1 MAGPSTRISLRFAF
15 LVTAVVA
22 AGLPCW
28 SFARTASASV
38 LESSTESLLSQAINE
53 IQRQHFDSALERI
66 DSLIRIRPNFRLA
79 HLIRGD
85 LLLARA
91 RPLTRIGD
99 APQASVN
106 RIEDF
111 REEAIARLRAYR
123 EQPDPNL
130 IPRYLLKLRS
140 EQQYAVVVDT
150 TRSRLYLYQND
161 RGRPR
166 YLADYYISS
175 GKQGAQK
182 AREGDMKTPIGVYHV
197 TASLPVKKLTDFY
210 GSGAFPINY
219 PNEWDKRL
227 GRDGHGIW
235 LHGTPTDTYSRP
247 PRASDGCVVLS
258 NSDLDLVAK
267 HLQVG
272 LTPVIIS
279 AEVEWV
285 STSEWATERDEF
297 LAEIEAWRL
306 DWESRNTDKFLSH
319 YSRKFSSGNQS
330 FEGFAKQKRTVNAGK
345 SWVKVELSDISAFR
359 SPGREELVE
368 VIFNQ
373 TYRSNSSSNTMK
385 KRQYWQRE
393 GNGWRIV
400 FEGAA

>member
-1 MAGPSTRISLRFAF
+1 MASPSTRTSLRIAF
-15 LVTAVVA
+15 LMAVVVA

-28 SFARTASASV
+28 SFARTAPASV
-38 LESSTESLLSQAINE
+38 LEGSIESLLSQAINE
-53 IQRQHFDSALERI
+53 IQRQRFDSALERI

-99 APQASVN
+99 VPQGSAN

-130 IPRYLLKLRS
+130 IPRYLLKLRA

-161 RGRPR
+161 HGRPK

-197 TASLPVKKLTDFY
+197 TASLPAKKLPDFY

-258 NSDLDLVAK
+258 NSDLNLVAK
-267 HLQVG
+267 HLQIG

-297 LAEIEAWRL
+297 LNEIEAWRL
-306 DWESRNTDKFLSH
+306 DWESRNTDKLLSH
-319 YSRKFSSGNQS
+319 YSRKFSSGTQNI
-330 FEGFAKQKRTVNAGK
+330 EGFAKQKRTVNAGK
-345 SWVKVELSDISAFR
+345 SWVKIELSDISAFR

>member
-1 MAGPSTRISLRFAF
+1 MASPSTRTSLRIAF
-15 LVTAVVA
+15 LMAVVVA

-28 SFARTASASV
+28 SFARTASASA
-38 LESSTESLLSQAINE
+38 LEGSIESLLSQAINE
-53 IQRQHFDSALERI
+53 IQRQRFDSALERI

-91 RPLTRIGD
+91 RPITRIGD
-99 APQASVN
+99 APQASAN

-130 IPRYLLKLRS
+130 IPRYLLKLRA

-161 RGRPR
+161 HGRPR

-175 GKQGAQK
+175 GKQGSQK

-197 TASLPVKKLTDFY
+197 TANLPAKKLPDFY

-235 LHGTPTDTYSRP
+235 LHGTPTDTFSRP

-267 HLQVG
+267 HLQIG

-345 SWVKVELSDISAFR
+345 SWVKIELSDISAFR

-373 TYRSNSSSNTMK
+373 TYRSNSSSNAMK

>member
-1 MAGPSTRISLRFAF
+1 
-15 LVTAVVA
+15 
-22 AGLPCW
+22 
-28 SFARTASASV
+28 
-38 LESSTESLLSQAINE
+38 LEGSIESLLSQAINE
-53 IQRQHFDSALERI
+53 IQRQRFDSALERI

-91 RPLTRIGD
+91 RPITRIGD
-99 APQASVN
+99 APQASAN

-130 IPRYLLKLRS
+130 IPRYLLKLRA

-161 RGRPR
+161 HGRPR

-197 TASLPVKKLTDFY
+197 TANLPAKKLPDFY

-235 LHGTPTDTYSRP
+235 LHGTPTDTFSRP

-267 HLQVG
+267 HLQIG

-345 SWVKVELSDISAFR
+345 SWVKIELSDISAFR

-373 TYRSNSSSNTMK
+373 TYRSNSSSNAMK

>member
-1 MAGPSTRISLRFAF
+1 MAGPSPRHSLRIV
-15 LVTAVVA
+15 LIA
-22 AGLPCW
+22 AIIAACVPCL
-28 SFARTASASV
+28 SVARTASAAL
-38 LESSTESLLSQAINE
+38 LEGSTESLLSQAINE
-53 IQRQHFDSALERI
+53 IQRQRFDAALERI

-91 RPLTRIGD
+91 RPLNHIGD
-99 APQASVN
+99 TPQASQN

-123 EQPDPNL
+123 DQPDPSL
-130 IPRYLLKLRS
+130 IPKYLLKLRP

-161 RGRPR
+161 SGRPKF
-166 YLADYYISS
+166 LADYYISS

-197 TASLPVKKLTDFY
+197 TASLPVKKLPDFY

-219 PNEWDKRL
+219 PNDWDRRM

-258 NSDLDLVAK
+258 NSDLNLLSK
-267 HLQVG
+267 YLQIG

-279 AEVEWV
+279 SDVEWV
-285 STSEWATERDEF
+285 STGEWATERDEF
-297 LAEIEAWRL
+297 LAQVETWRS

-319 YSRKFSSGNQS
+319 YSRKFSSGTQS
-330 FEGFAKQKRTVNAGK
+330 FENFAKQKRQVNAGK
-345 SWVKVELSDISAFR
+345 AWVKVDIADISAFR
-359 SPGREELVE
+359 SPGRDELVE
-368 VIFNQ
+368 VTFSQ
-373 TYRSNSSSNTMK
+373 TYRSNNSSNTMK

-393 GNGWRIV
+393 ADGWRIV

>member
-1 MAGPSTRISLRFAF
+1 MASPSTRTSLRIAF
-15 LVTAVVA
+15 LMAVVVA

-28 SFARTASASV
+28 SFARTASASA
-38 LESSTESLLSQAINE
+38 LEGSIESLLSQAINE
-53 IQRQHFDSALERI
+53 IQRQRFDSALERI

-91 RPLTRIGD
+91 RPITRIGD
-99 APQASVN
+99 APQASAN

-130 IPRYLLKLRS
+130 IPRYLLKLRA

-161 RGRPR
+161 HGRPR

-197 TASLPVKKLTDFY
+197 TANLPAKKLPDFY

-235 LHGTPTDTYSRP
+235 LHGTPTDTFSRP

-267 HLQVG
+267 HLQIG

-345 SWVKVELSDISAFR
+345 SWVKIELSDISAFR

-373 TYRSNSSSNTMK
+373 TYRSNSSSNAMK

>member
-1 MAGPSTRISLRFAF
+1 MAGPTTRTSIRLAV
-15 LVTAVVA
+15 LVAAVVA
-22 AGLPCW
+22 ASLPCW
-28 SFARTASASV
+28 SFARTTGASV
-38 LESSTESLLSQAINE
+38 LEGSTESLLSQAINE
-53 IQRQHFDSALERI
+53 IQRQRFDSALERI

-91 RPLTRIGD
+91 RPLNRIGD
-99 APQASVN
+99 APQASAN

-130 IPRYLLKLRS
+130 IPRYLLKLRP

-161 RGRPR
+161 RGRPK

-197 TASLPVKKLTDFY
+197 TASLPAKKLPDFY

-285 STSEWATERDEF
+285 STSEWATDRDEF

-368 VIFNQ
+368 VTFNQ

-393 GNGWRIV
+393 GGGWRIV